1 MVEEVYTQRELP
13 EKDTKEDPGMEI
25 GWRIRARQLA
35 THIRRFPEP
44 TSGKPMPEVSS
55 V

>member
-13 EKDTKEDPGMEI
+13 EKDKRGPWHGNRMAKSAE
-25 GWRIRARQLA
+25 LA
-35 THIRRFPEP
+35 THIRKFPKP
-44 TSGKPMPEVSS
+44 TSGKPMPEVLS